1 MNFINTLSNNLG
13 FRIFYATI
21 IVSFPVI
28 LFWLPKNYFDQGQ
41 SLCISVLLFDTR
53 CWGCGL
59 TRGIM
64 HLIHFD
70 FETAATYNKLS
81 FIVLPLLAMYWLK
94 LLLGTFGIKI
104 LKWF

>member
-1 MNFINTLSNNLG
+1 
-13 FRIFYATI
+13 
-21 IVSFPVI
+21 
-28 LFWLPKNYFDQGQ
+28 
-41 SLCISVLLFDTR
+41 
-53 CWGCGL
+53 
-59 TRGIM
+59 M